1 MLIGLRPNIIQ
12 LGDRGLLL
20 LVRFLS
26 NTAGYKYLSES
37 GFVTNQLYNWGTHF
51 NFR

>member
-1 MLIGLRPNIIQ
+1 MLIGLRPNILQ

-26 NTAGYKYLSES
+26 NAAGYKYLSES
-37 GFVTNQLYNWGTHF
+37 SFVMNQLHNWGTHF

>member
-1 MLIGLRPNIIQ
+1 MLIGLRPNIHQ
-12 LGDRGLLL
+12 LGDRGILL

-26 NTAGYKYLSES
+26 STAGYKYLFDS
-37 GFVTNQLYNWGTHF
+37 GFVTNQLHNWGVHF

>member
-1 MLIGLRPNIIQ
+1 MLIGLRPNILH

-26 NTAGYKYLSES
+26 DAAGYKYLSES
-37 GFVTNQLYNWGTHF
+37 SFVTNQLLNYGTHF
-51 NFR
+51 NYR

>member
-26 NTAGYKYLSES
+26 NVAGYKYLSDS
-37 GFVTNQLYNWGTHF
+37 SFVTNQLQNWGTHF